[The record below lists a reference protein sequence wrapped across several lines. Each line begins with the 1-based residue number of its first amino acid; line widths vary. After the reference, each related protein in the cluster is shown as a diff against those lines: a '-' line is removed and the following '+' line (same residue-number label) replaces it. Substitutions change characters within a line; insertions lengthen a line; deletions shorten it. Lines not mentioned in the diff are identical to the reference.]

1 MEISRVFRNE
11 GGRAPYNEEYT
22 IVGSRNLWNPRNPTV
37 RARLREIGGVVWNF
51 LVYDHPCAVGNGA
64 GGVKQVH
71 LKGAIFA
78 NILSRQLTAGA

>member
-1 MEISRVFRNE
+1 M
-11 GGRAPYNEEYT
+11 
-22 IVGSRNLWNPRNPTV
+22 GSRNLWNPRNLTA
-37 RARLREIGGVVWNF
+37 RARLREIGEVVWNV

-78 NILSRQLTAGA
+78 DIFSRQLTAGA